1 MKHITPKLALELQI
15 VAETFGRAQAERML
29 KEEMERAERKTNNT
43 KKGNK

>member
-1 MKHITPKLALELQI
+1 MKQITPKLALELQI

-29 KEEMERAERKTNNT
+29 KEALERAAKKNNNT